1 MRKILIIVL
10 MLTGLTV
17 WGINTAGAVE
27 IITADVIEKKI
38 LTEIDFIKN
47 ADNFIIMFDSSK
59 TMQETLPGTNKSK
72 LTVAKGILKLRNELL
87 PDLGFTAG
95 LYLYTQ
101 PFRAIYSAQRYDR
114 AGFRNAIDQLPDE
127 AEGRTDLKKGLH
139 EMRTIIAGLSG
150 KTVVF
155 IFSDGK
161 LVLNTVGNPPKEIA
175 RQIAEKNDVSFYVI
189 SSATGE
195 NEIKLL
201 EAVSSINASS
211 RVIPLEAFLYNPGYV
226 SGALFDVVETAV
238 VKLSLVETVVGFV
251 MDDVLFDFNSADI
264 KPEYVDKF
272 QKLGQFLKDNP
283 SAFVVMDGY
292 TDSIGT
298 EEANLWVSRYRAMG
312 VADYLVEHFDIDPLR
327 IVPIWY
333 GERNPTADNSSA
345 NGRALNRRVEIAVSR
360 L

>member
-1 MRKILIIVL
+1 MRKFMIIVL
-10 MLTGLTV
+10 MLTGLVV
-17 WGINTAGAVE
+17 WGISTAGAVE
-27 IITADVIEKKI
+27 IITADVLEKEI

-72 LTVAKGILKLRNELL
+72 LTVAKEILKLRNELL

-95 LYLYTQ
+95 LYLYTH
-101 PFRAIYSAQRYDR
+101 PFRAIYSAQPYDR
-114 AGFRNAIDQLPDE
+114 AHFRNAIDQLPDE

-139 EMRTIIAGLSG
+139 EMRTIIAGLTG

-155 IFSDGK
+155 LFSDGK

-226 SGALFDVVETAV
+226 SGALFDILETSIVKLDVVEKVIGIA
-238 VKLSLVETVVGFV
+238 
-251 MDDVLFDFNSADI
+251 MDDILFDFNGCGDCRELPKPCRRYVVVSADRGC
-264 KPEYVDKF
+264 PCRD
-272 QKLGQFLKDNP
+272 
-283 SAFVVMDGY
+283 
-292 TDSIGT
+292 
-298 EEANLWVSRYRAMG
+298 R
-312 VADYLVEHFDIDPLR
+312 
-327 IVPIWY
+327 
-333 GERNPTADNSSA
+333 
-345 NGRALNRRVEIAVSR
+345 
-360 L
+360 

>member
-211 RVIPLEAFLYNPGYV
+211 RVIPLEAFLYNPGYI
-226 SGALFDVVETAV
+226 SGALFDILETSTVKLDV
-238 VKLSLVETVVGFV
+238 VKKVVGV
-251 MDDVLFDFNSADI
+251 ALDDILFDFNSADI
-264 KPEYVDKF
+264 KAEHVDELD
-272 QKLGQFLKDNP
+272 KLGNFLKANP
-283 SAFVVMDGY
+283 STFVILDGY
-292 TDSIGT
+292 TDNVGT
-298 EEANLWVSRYRAMG
+298 DEANLWVSRFRVQG
-312 VADYLVEHFDIDPLR
+312 VVDYLMDNFGIDQRR
-327 IVPIWY
+327 IVPMWY
-333 GERNPTADNSSA
+333 GELNPTADNGTA
-345 NGRALNRRVEIAVSR
+345 EGRARNRRVESIVGG

>member
-1 MRKILIIVL
+1 MRKFMIIIL
-10 MLTGLTV
+10 MLTGIVV

-38 LTEIDFIKN
+38 LTEVDFIKN
-47 ADNFIIMFDSSK
+47 TDNFIILFDSSK

-72 LTVAKGILKLRNELL
+72 LLVAKEILKLRNELL

-95 LYLYTQ
+95 LYLYTR

-114 AGFRNAIDQLPDE
+114 ARFRNAIDQLPDV
-127 AEGRTDLKKGLH
+127 AEGGTDLKNGLS
-139 EMRTIIAGLSG
+139 EMRKVIAGLSG

-155 IFSDGK
+155 LFSDGK
-161 LVLNTVGNPPKEIA
+161 LAMNTVGNTPKEIA
-175 RQIAEKNDVSFYVI
+175 RQIAEKNNVSFYVI

-226 SGALFDVVETAV
+226 SGALFDVLETSTVKLDV
-238 VKLSLVETVVGFV
+238 VKKVVGLAL
-251 MDDVLFDFNSADI
+251 DDILFDFNSTDI
-264 KPEYVDKF
+264 KAEYAGELD
-272 QKLGQFLKDNP
+272 KLGNFLKANP
-283 SAFVVMDGY
+283 STFVILDGY
-292 TDSIGT
+292 TDNVGS
-298 EEANLWVSRYRAMG
+298 EEANLWVSRFRALS
-312 VADYLVEHFDIDPLR
+312 VVDYLVDNFGIDQRR
-327 IVPIWY
+327 IVPLWY
-333 GERNPTADNSSA
+333 GELNPTTDNGTTE
-345 NGRALNRRVEIAVSR
+345 GRTLNRRVEIIVGG

>member
-95 LYLYTQ
+95 LYLYTR

-114 AGFRNAIDQLPDE
+114 ARFREAIDQLPDE

-155 IFSDGK
+155 LFSDGK
-161 LVLNTVGNPPKEIA
+161 LVLNTVGNAPKEIA
-175 RQIAEKNDVSFYVI
+175 RQIAEKNNVSFYVI

-195 NEIKLL
+195 AEKRLL

-226 SGALFDVVETAV
+226 SGALFDILETAI
-238 VKLSLVETVVGFV
+238 VKLSLVEKVVGFV
-251 MDDVLFDFNSADI
+251 MDDILFDFNSADI
-264 KPEYVDKF
+264 KPEYVDKLD
-272 QKLGQFLKDNP
+272 KLGHFLKDNP

-292 TDSIGT
+292 SDNVGPG
-298 EEANLWVSRYRAMG
+298 EASLWVSRYRVTSVEG
-312 VADYLVEHFDIDPLR
+312 YLVKHFDIDSLR
-327 IVPIWY
+327 IVPMWY
-333 GERNPTADNSSA
+333 GELNPTADNSSA
-345 NGRALNRRVEIAVSR
+345 NGRVLNRRVEIAVGG